1 MKQYNI
7 LGGIDEMS
15 KQHPQLENTIIKNEA
30 KYYGSDLNKFVAENC
45 RKDMVV
51 NNIDLIIN
59 DYKNNKIRIIE
70 SKHSTEKMSKGQ
82 ELLLKKLSQIGI
94 DTYTI
99 YGDEPY
105 NEAILF
111 SFQNEKSIKLNK
123 EELILF
129 LNNQL
134 YFCEN
139 CNKSMIE
146 KKDCCS
152 YECSKTII
160 NKYL

>member
-7 LGGIDEMS
+7 LGGIDEIS

-70 SKHSTEKMSKGQ
+70 SKHLKEKMGKGQ
-82 ELLLKKLSQIGI
+82 EILLKQLSKLGI

-99 YGDEPY
+99 YGNEPY
-105 NEAILF
+105 NEALIY
-111 SFQNEKSIKLNK
+111 SFQSETTKKVNR

-134 YFCEN
+134 
-139 CNKSMIE
+139 
-146 KKDCCS
+146 
-152 YECSKTII
+152 
-160 NKYL
+160 